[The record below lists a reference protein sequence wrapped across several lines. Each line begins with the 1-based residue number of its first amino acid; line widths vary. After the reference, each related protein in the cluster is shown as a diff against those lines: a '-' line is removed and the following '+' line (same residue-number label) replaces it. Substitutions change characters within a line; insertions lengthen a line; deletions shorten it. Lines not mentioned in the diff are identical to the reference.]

1 MVKEKEQKKHPYVAL
16 YDGNSSILLK
26 VPYVSEWIGY
36 VRRIPGRTWDKDK
49 KVWQVPAEHETMMIL
64 CNFLETIPVKTMDR
78 SLYERFPELVRLCTP
93 EDYAAM
99 EKLGDLL
106 RRKGYS
112 SKTRKAYLGHAERFI
127 RQSAVSVEGVTSAHL
142 DDYFMRLIEEG
153 RSRSYVNQAISA
165 LRFWFKET
173 LKRSGFSKAWVRPKS
188 DQTLPTVLSEDEVLA
203 LFKSTQNLKHR
214 LLLTLVYSSG
224 LRVSEV
230 VRLRKQDIDVSR
242 IMIHIRQA
250 KGRKDRYSLLS
261 ATVIGMMQT
270 YLKTHAVLDYL
281 FPGADKSA
289 GHLTERSA
297 QYMFERAKRKAG
309 IVKKASIH
317 TLRHSFATHLLENGT
332 DLRHIQELL
341 GHSSLKTT
349 EIYTHVGLKNLQRIQ
364 SPLDRLMGN
373 KLPETGED

>member
-1 MVKEKEQKKHPYVAL
+1 
-16 YDGNSSILLK
+16 
-26 VPYVSEWIGY
+26 
-36 VRRIPGRTWDKDK
+36 
-49 KVWQVPAEHETMMIL
+49 MIL
-64 CNFLETIPVKTMDR
+64 CSILEAIPVKMMDR
-78 SLYERFPELVRLCTP
+78 LLYDRFPELVRLCTP

-99 EKLGDLL
+99 VKLDDFL

-112 SKTRKAYLGHAERFI
+112 RKTRKAYLGHAERYI
-127 RQSAVSVEGVTSAHL
+127 RQSIFSIAKVTSAHL
-142 DDYFMRLIEEG
+142 DAYFMRLIEEG
-153 RSRSYVNQAISA
+153 HSHSYVNQAISA

-173 LKRSGFSKAWVRPKS
+173 LKRSGFSRVWVRPKS
-188 DQTLPTVLSEDEVLA
+188 ERTLPVVLSEDEVLA
-203 LFKSTQNLKHR
+203 LFKSTSNPKHR

-242 IMIHIRQA
+242 KMMIHIRQA

-261 ATVIGMMQT
+261 TTVIDMLQT
-270 YLKTHAVLDYL
+270 YLKTHAVLDFL
-281 FPGADKSA
+281 FPGADGSE

-309 IVKKASIH
+309 ITKKASIH

-364 SPLDRLMGN
+364 SPLDRLMVN
-373 KLPETGED
+373 NLSDSGEE

>member
-1 MVKEKEQKKHPYVAL
+1 MMKEKDQKKHSYIAL
-16 YDGNSSILLK
+16 YDGNSSVLLK
-26 VPYVSEWIGY
+26 VPYVPKWIEC

-49 KVWQVPAEHETMMIL
+49 KVWRVPAEHETMMIL
-64 CNFLETIPVKTMDR
+64 CNFLESIPVKTVDQ

-99 EKLGDLL
+99 AKLGDLL

-127 RQSAVSVEGVTSAHL
+127 RQSAVSVEEVTTAHL
-142 DDYFMRLIEEG
+142 DTYFMRLIEEG
-153 RSRSYVNQAISA
+153 GSRSYVNQAISA

-188 DQTLPTVLSEDEVLA
+188 DRTLPTVLSEEEVLS

-242 IMIHIRQA
+242 KMIPIRQA
-250 KGRKDRYSLLS
+250 KGRKDRYSL
-261 ATVIGMMQT
+261 I
-270 YLKTHAVLDYL
+270 
-281 FPGADKSA
+281 
-289 GHLTERSA
+289 
-297 QYMFERAKRKAG
+297 
-309 IVKKASIH
+309 
-317 TLRHSFATHLLENGT
+317 
-332 DLRHIQELL
+332 
-341 GHSSLKTT
+341 
-349 EIYTHVGLKNLQRIQ
+349 
-364 SPLDRLMGN
+364 
-373 KLPETGED
+373 